1 MSEEEFAKVQKEII
15 IKLEYTS
22 RLNAEME
29 KVTRELLRRNAE
41 LVTWIEA
48 EYIHCRKYF
57 SGDGC
62 KKCRKKK
69 KCDAYKLIC
78 KVKGVQG

>member
-41 LVTWIEA
+41 LVSWIEA
-48 EYIHCRKYF
+48 EYIQCRKYF
-57 SGDGC
+57 SDDGC

-78 KVKGVQG
+78 KTKGVQG

>member
-1 MSEEEFAKVQKEII
+1 MTDKESEKNWKEII
-15 IKLEYTS
+15 S
-22 RLNAEME
+22 RIESASQHIAEME
-29 KVTRELLRRNAE
+29 KVTRELLIRNAE
-41 LVTWIEA
+41 LVSWIES
-48 EYIHCRKYF
+48 EYIQCRKYF

-78 KVKGVQG
+78 KAKGVQG